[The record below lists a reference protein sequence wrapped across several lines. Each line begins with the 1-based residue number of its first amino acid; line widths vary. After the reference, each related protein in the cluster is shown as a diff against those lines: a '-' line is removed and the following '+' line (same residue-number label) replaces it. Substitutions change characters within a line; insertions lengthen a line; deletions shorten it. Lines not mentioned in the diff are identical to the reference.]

1 MRLQPRSTLYKV
13 AGAKLRCSNRVL
25 PGPVDEAFYFQFLTA
40 LYISQ
45 RIRCQLC
52 CWHVMLWSTPGAAG
66 TGSEMTTLRMSSN
79 WVDGDRFFD
88 REAELQL
95 LRERVENGT
104 HTLLTAQRRMGKTSL
119 VRELLRRLDEDGKFA
134 TVFVDWEGAMDPA
147 DALAEL
153 ATQARPLQGVLR
165 RMASWL
171 RNSVRDVHDNVEE
184 LGVSEL
190 RVRFRAGLDAGSW
203 QRIGDQV
210 FEALAANDRPV
221 VLAIDELPILVNRL
235 LKGHEYRVTPERLA
249 ATDGFMGWLRK
260 CCQTHQ
266 GRICLIISGSVG
278 LEPVLSQARLSAHA
292 NVYTTLDLRPWSHDV
307 AVECLAALARGYGT
321 SLPAEIRREMCRRLR
336 CCVPHHVQLFFQLLY
351 EHLIRDQ
358 RNEATLDDV
367 ERVYRRDLLSVR
379 GQVGLVHYEERLRM
393 VLGDEGYTEALSLLS
408 EAVVNGGLLTHRV
421 IELYRVEAVETGDE
435 DSVATVL
442 YVLQHDGYLEESEGG
457 YAFVSGL
464 LEDWWRARH
473 GQSFT
478 SITDR

>member
-1 MRLQPRSTLYKV
+1 
-13 AGAKLRCSNRVL
+13 
-25 PGPVDEAFYFQFLTA
+25 
-40 LYISQ
+40 
-45 RIRCQLC
+45 
-52 CWHVMLWSTPGAAG
+52 
-66 TGSEMTTLRMSSN
+66 MSSN

-88 REAELQL
+88 REVELQL

-119 VRELLRRLDEDGKFA
+119 VRELLRRLDEDGEFA
-134 TVFVDWEGAMDPA
+134 TVFVDLEGAMDA
-147 DALAEL
+147 EDAVAEM
-153 ATQARPLQGVLR
+153 ATQARPIQGVRRRITSRLR
-165 RMASWL
+165 DSF
-171 RNSVRDVHDNVEE
+171 SDVRDNIEE

-190 RVRFRAGLDAGSW
+190 RVKLRAGLNAGNW

-235 LKGHEYRVTPERLA
+235 LKGHEYCVTPERLA
-249 ATDGFMGWLRK
+249 VTDGFMGWLRK
-260 CCQTHQ
+260 CCQTYE
-266 GRICLIISGSVG
+266 GKVCLIISGSVG

-307 AVECLAALARGYGT
+307 AVECLVALARGYGVC
-321 SLPAEIRREMCRRLR
+321 LPDEIRREMCRRLR
-336 CCVPHHVQLFFQLLY
+336 CCVPHHVQLFFHHLY
-351 EHLIRDQ
+351 EHLVRDQ

-367 ERVYRRDLLSVR
+367 ELVYERDLLSVR
-379 GQVGLVHYEERLRM
+379 GQAGLVHYEERLRM
-393 VLGDEGYTEALSLLS
+393 VLGDGDYIEALSLLS
-408 EAVVNGGLLTHRV
+408 EAVVNGGQLTRKV
-421 IELYRVEAVETGDE
+421 IELYRSAAAETAEE
-435 DSVATVL
+435 DNVGNVL
-442 YVLQHDGYLEESEGG
+442 YVLQHDGYLEECECG